1 MEENVAALI
10 YAIISPDYCSVNKAL
25 NTMGIH
31 FMYKKRKK
39 EPFAEG
45 SKLKVKKLLIY

>member
-1 MEENVAALI
+1 MKENWAALI

-31 FMYKKRKK
+31 FKYKKKK
-39 EPFAEG
+39 RTLCRGFKTQN
-45 SKLKVKKLLIY
+45 KLGFIK

>member
-1 MEENVAALI
+1 MALAVAI
-10 YAIISPDYCSVNKAL
+10 MKEDCTVNEAL
-25 NTMGIH
+25 NEMGIH

-45 SKLKVKKLLIY
+45 SKLKIKKLLVY